1 MRFDGY
7 AQARLDA
14 MRIVLG
20 HRYSVLLLL
29 VVTIQAEGG
38 IGFSNQSMCTL
49 KRLLKVLE
57 RGETAAIRTWQLS
70 IGMREFL
77 VSKYPHPTFPD

>member
-38 IGFSNQSMCTL
+38 IGFRN
-49 KRLLKVLE
+49 
-57 RGETAAIRTWQLS
+57 
-70 IGMREFL
+70 
-77 VSKYPHPTFPD
+77 